1 MVEQLSGYMA
11 REGYQ
16 RVLTNVPGII
26 FLFRQEMQ
34 STNVILTIEY
44 SRGVYVSAD
53 QFKLLKQQM
62 RDVFIQKGAGEL
74 HIMSLII
81 AENTEALRKMCEEEQ
96 FCWMIDRRN
105 HSLIIYEHQVADFYG
120 LKGKLEEFL
129 SGYAQ
134 SGAAWNAAPQRGMP
148 YGGGSR
154 SGTFGG
160 AQQRGAY
167 SGMPQDGGEYAPPE
181 KRSIGE
187 ILRSLP
193 WITALLVA
201 ANVIVYF
208 LCTSGWD
215 LLYNKGDLAGRA
227 VVDGGEYYRIYTS
240 MFLHAGVSH
249 LGSNM
254 LVLYFLGEIIER
266 YLGRIRYFLL
276 YFLSGTGAAAAS
288 IWYQYHTHRFAA
300 SVGASGAVYGV
311 LGALLWL
318 VVAGRGRFQDV
329 TLTRMLFFIVYS
341 IYSGFT
347 ATNIDN
353 AAHVGGLV
361 CGFLLTALLT
371 VRKKGTDRT

>member
-1 MVEQLSGYMA
+1 MVEQLSGYMVK
-11 REGYQ
+11 EGYQ
-16 RVLTNVPGII
+16 RILTNVPGII

-81 AENTEALRKMCEEEQ
+81 AENPEALRKMCEEEQ

-105 HSLIIYEHQVADFYG
+105 HTLIIYEHQIADFYG
-120 LKGKLEEFL
+120 LKGMLEEFL
-129 SGYAQ
+129 CGYAQ
-134 SGAAWNAAPQRGMP
+134 SGAAWNA
-148 YGGGSR
+148 
-154 SGTFGG
+154 T
-160 AQQRGAY
+160 
-167 SGMPQDGGEYAPPE
+167 PQDGGGYAPPE

-187 ILRSLP
+187 TLRSLP
-193 WITALLVA
+193 WITVLLVA

-249 LGSNM
+249 LSSNM

-318 VVAGRGRFQDV
+318 VVAGRGRFQNV
-329 TLTRMLFFIVYS
+329 TLTRMLFFIIYS